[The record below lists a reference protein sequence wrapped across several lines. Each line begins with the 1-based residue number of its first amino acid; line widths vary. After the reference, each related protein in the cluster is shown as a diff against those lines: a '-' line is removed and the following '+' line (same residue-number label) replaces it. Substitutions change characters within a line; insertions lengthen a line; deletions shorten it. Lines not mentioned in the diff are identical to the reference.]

1 MRSILAIA
9 LPFERLA
16 RPLLAFALALT
27 MPLAALGLGP
37 APASAQEAE
46 FDDIPYAP
54 QQWTLG
60 RRLNESEFR
69 YCVDHRDPDWEVAG
83 AIADAIAGALLL
95 QPVRYEVETR
105 IVIEDI
111 SRVYAIMLEHCDVH
125 MGFKLIPEIYPSWIT
140 LTRAYYEADYVFVTD
155 DPGIASLADLPPGRP
170 IGATGGTMAHI
181 LLVHYLTT
189 LPAASRW
196 PTYPYGTSALALDSL
211 LNGTV
216 DVALVWAPDLW
227 ARQQADPAYAD
238 LRVIDSRPLQPTGYG
253 VGALMLADETFLRS
267 AVDEAIAALSA
278 DGTIASILTEYG
290 FLARVPGAGDQ

>member
-1 MRSILAIA
+1 MGFS
-9 LPFERLA
+9 FERLA
-16 RPLLAFALALT
+16 GPLLAFALSLT
-27 MPLAALGLGP
+27 VLVP
-37 APASAQEAE
+37 APTPATAQEAE
-46 FDDIPYAP
+46 FDDVPYDP
-54 QQWTLG
+54 SQWVIG

-95 QPVRYEVETR
+95 QPVRYDVETR

-111 SRVYAIMLEHCDVH
+111 TRVYRVMLEHCDVH
-125 MGFKLIPEIYPSWIT
+125 MGFKLIPEMYPPWIT
-140 LTRAYYEADYVFVTD
+140 LTRAYYQAEYVFVTD
-155 DPGIASLADLPPGRP
+155 DPNIASLADLAPGRP

-181 LLVHYLTT
+181 RLVHYLTT

-196 PTYPYGTSALALDSL
+196 PAFPFGTNALTLESL

-227 ARQQADPAYAD
+227 AKRQTDPAYAN
-238 LRVIDSRPLQPTGYG
+238 LHVIDPSPQQPVGYG
-253 VGALMLADETFLRS
+253 VGALMLSNETFLRS

-278 DGTIASILTEYG
+278 DGTIASILEQYG
-290 FLARVPGAGDQ
+290 FLARAPGPGDQ